1 MADWVLIKVSGIPGV
16 PDATF
21 TVIVVVAKD
30 TVEEAWRLPAICKEP
45 LIVEE
50 ACETNPPD
58 KVERLATNKVEEAL
72 RTPLTERLEEKVEEA
87 VESRPLVKVPSPL
100 KVAMPLLVRV
110 FNMALLETTN

>member
-16 PDATF
+16 PEATF

-50 ACETNPPD
+50 AWETNPPD
-58 KVERLATNKVEEAL
+58 KVERLATSNVEEAL